1 MRDLEFR
8 GDFVT
13 DPNDTPRSPD
23 ATETVRQSISV
34 PFEYPVIFTRG
45 LFAPGNLLL
54 ADVLDRL
61 DEGRRHRVMVA
72 VDSGLA
78 EAQPDL
84 QQRIKETFHAAGER
98 MELASLTV
106 TPGGEA
112 AKTGWDVVR
121 EVMWTIGSTHLDR
134 QSFVLAVGGGAV
146 LDMVGFA
153 ASIVH
158 RGLRLVRVPTTTLA
172 QADGGVG
179 VKNGMDEHGQK
190 NFVGTFAPPFA
201 VINDFDFLSTLSQ
214 RDWIGGVAEAFKVAV
229 IKDAAL
235 FDSLCERAGALRDR
249 DAAAMEDVVRR
260 TALLHLDH
268 IATGGDPF
276 EFGSARPLDFGHW
289 IGHRLETMSEYAIG
303 HGQAAAIGIAVD
315 SAYAHR
321 EGLIDEG
328 ELGRIL
334 TGLSDC
340 GLPIFDALL
349 DRRSA
354 DGALEVLEGLEQF
367 REHLGGRLTITL
379 PDGIGTKVEVH
390 QMDPGRIE
398 QAIADVREAAL

>member
-1 MRDLEFR
+1 M
-8 GDFVT
+8 T
-13 DPNDTPRSPD
+13 DPKDSPNAPD
-23 ATETVRQSISV
+23 AIETHMQSISV
-34 PFEYPVIFTRG
+34 AFEYPVIFTRG
-45 LFAPGNLLL
+45 LFAPSNLLL
-54 ADVLDRL
+54 ADVLSRL
-61 DEGRRHRVMVA
+61 GEDRRHRVMVA
-72 VDSGLA
+72 VDADLDA
-78 EAQPDL
+78 AQPDL
-84 QQRIKETFHAAGER
+84 QQRIKDTFHAQPER

-106 TPGGEA
+106 VPGGEA
-112 AKTGWDVVR
+112 AKTGWGVVR
-121 EVMWTIGSTHLDR
+121 DVMWTIGSTHLDR
-134 QSFVLAVGGGAV
+134 QSFVVAVGGGAM

-158 RGLRLVRVPTTTLA
+158 RGLRLVRVPTTTLS
-172 QADGGVG
+172 QDDGGVG

-201 VINDFDFLSTLSQ
+201 VINDFDFLATLAH
-214 RDWIGGVAEAFKVAV
+214 RDWIGGVAEAFKVAI

-235 FDSLCERAGALRDR
+235 FEFLCEHATALRER
-249 DAAAMEDVVRR
+249 DAAAMETVIRR

-289 IGHRLETMSEYAIG
+289 IGHRLETMSDYRIG

-315 SAYAHR
+315 SAYARR
-321 EGLIDEG
+321 EGLIADDE
-328 ELGRIL
+328 LKRIL
-334 TGLSDC
+334 TGLTDS
-340 GLPIFDALL
+340 GLPIFDELL

-379 PDGIGTKVEVH
+379 PDGIGKKVEVH
-390 QMDPGRIE
+390 QMDPGRIA
-398 QAIADVREAAL
+398 QAIADVREAAAS